1 MHRVSRVLGV
11 ISQTPIALL
20 VAQLV
25 LQAPP
30 LIPMIMNAATAHLGT
45 IASVG
50 PNVYLAL
57 SVNSV

>member
-1 MHRVSRVLGV
+1 MNRVLGV

-20 VAQLV
+20 GAQLV
-25 LQAPP
+25 LQAPL

-45 IASVG
+45 IASVD
-50 PNVYLAL
+50 PNVYLAQ